1 MSIVETLKPKVFKCR
16 QSCITCAAG
25 CERKLLYE
33 YLWGIVLRGGEYKES
48 AYLGSIYHKFQ
59 QYGPDGKSKVRAWIH
74 KKQAKL
80 MDRVSK
86 GEDLDGNLVR
96 TANGMT
102 TLHDK
107 AEAMADI
114 FWKRYP
120 QPDFLKEVG
129 VEIKHDVVWNGMI
142 LSGTIDKVLLNMKL
156 RGRQKLPDIW
166 IRDHKSTGKSL
177 AVIFGGAAWS
187 VQGRVYRIL
196 AQDWCDKNLKDK
208 AGKLRGF
215 ILDGILKPA
224 IKCCKAD
231 QKNAGIWKVPLQD
244 AYLRRVK
251 EWYTKYEDEKEKKS
265 LLSQSVIYNEP
276 VHNVELIQKLTMMKD
291 LSTRPLLL
299 KNFSRDVTRNACFV
313 YEKQCIYHDL
323 CSTPEHLW
331 GELFERKYKQ
341 ELEEDVE

>member
-33 YLWGIVLRGGEYKES
+33 YLWGIILRGGEYKES

-120 QPDFLKEVG
+120 QPDFLK
-129 VEIKHDVVWNGMI
+129 
-142 LSGTIDKVLLNMKL
+142 
-156 RGRQKLPDIW
+156 
-166 IRDHKSTGKSL
+166 
-177 AVIFGGAAWS
+177 
-187 VQGRVYRIL
+187 
-196 AQDWCDKNLKDK
+196 
-208 AGKLRGF
+208 
-215 ILDGILKPA
+215 
-224 IKCCKAD
+224 
-231 QKNAGIWKVPLQD
+231 
-244 AYLRRVK
+244 
-251 EWYTKYEDEKEKKS
+251 
-265 LLSQSVIYNEP
+265 
-276 VHNVELIQKLTMMKD
+276 
-291 LSTRPLLL
+291 
-299 KNFSRDVTRNACFV
+299 
-313 YEKQCIYHDL
+313 
-323 CSTPEHLW
+323 
-331 GELFERKYKQ
+331 
-341 ELEEDVE
+341 